1 MTSATPPRHDPA
13 GLSGPTGSA
22 EAASARRDDLREA
35 RWTVGAPAAVG
46 ARATLSRR
54 GLLAGLLTPLAAP
67 LSGCGFQPIYMPTAS
82 GNPGVAE
89 RELASVNVAL
99 IPDRPGQLLRQAL
112 QQRMASDGG
121 GQKRYDLR
129 VVYWIAGEGV
139 SVLTDNSATRLR
151 LTGNAN
157 WVLVAIDPSQARLT
171 QGSART
177 IDAVNIF
184 NQQFFA
190 LDMQNDVV
198 QRRIA
203 EQVAEQIAT
212 QLALWFRQR
221 AS

>member
-1 MTSATPPRHDPA
+1 MTTPPASPITKRRSHAPQVDRT
-13 GLSGPTGSA
+13 GVTGPDA
-22 EAASARRDDLREA
+22 QAAI
-35 RWTVGAPAAVG
+35 G
-46 ARATLSRR
+46 RR
-54 GLLAGLLTPLAAP
+54 GLLTALLVPLALP
-67 LSGCGFQPIYMPTAS
+67 LAGCGFQPIYMPTAS
-82 GNPGVAE
+82 GKPGVAE
-89 RELASVNVAL
+89 RELAAVNVAL

-112 QQRMASDGG
+112 QQRMASDGSG
-121 GQKRYDLR
+121 LKRYDLR
-129 VVYWIAGEGV
+129 VSYWIAGEGV

-157 WVLVAIDPSQARLT
+157 WVLVAADPSQARLT

-177 IDAVNIF
+177 IDAANIF

-221 AS
+221 VS

>member
-1 MTSATPPRHDPA
+1 M
-13 GLSGPTGSA
+13 
-22 EAASARRDDLREA
+22 
-35 RWTVGAPAAVG
+35 GAPATVD

-54 GLLAGLLTPLAAP
+54 GLLAGLLAPLAAP